1 MTMTLPFLLITL
13 HFSQIG
19 FTELLTFIVFPPV
32 WLLISPG
39 YPAAC
44 KVVWRKLQPYLVAGQ
59 DADKVHSHLAGN
71 VRQHFVVVFKS
82 YLEHRVRQRFQ
93 HSSCYFYA
101 VLF

>member
-71 VRQHFVVVFKS
+71 VRQYFVIVLKF
-82 YLEHRVRQRFQ
+82 YLEHRVWQRLQ
-93 HSSCYFYA
+93 HCTGYFNT
-101 VLF
+101 VQL